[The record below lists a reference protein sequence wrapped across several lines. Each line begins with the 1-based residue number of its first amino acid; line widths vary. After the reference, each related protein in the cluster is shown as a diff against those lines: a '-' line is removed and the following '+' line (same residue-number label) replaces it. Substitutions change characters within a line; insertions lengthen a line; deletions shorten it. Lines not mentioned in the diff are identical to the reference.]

1 MLVQL
6 GDYDIE
12 VLIEKKN
19 NKNVYFRFKEDG
31 KLHVTA
37 NRFVSESAIKKM
49 IKDNEKSL
57 LKMYTQSEKRNEIN
71 RE

>member
-19 NKNVYFRFKEDG
+19 NKNVYFVGMTNVG
-31 KLHVTA
+31 KSTIV
-37 NRFVSESAIKKM
+37 NKIIK
-49 IKDNEKSL
+49 ILS
-57 LKMYTQSEKRNEIN
+57 
-71 RE
+71 

>member
-6 GDYDIE
+6 GEYEID

-37 NRFVSESAIKKM
+37 NRFVSEKSIIKM
-49 IKDNEKSL
+49 IKDNEQSL
-57 LKMYTQSEKRNEIN
+57 SFFIPY
-71 RE
+71 

>member
-6 GDYDIE
+6 GDYNIE

-31 KLHVTA
+31 KLHVTCG
-37 NRFVSESAIKKM
+37 RFVSESAIKKM
-49 IKDNEKSL
+49 I
-57 LKMYTQSEKRNEIN
+57 
-71 RE
+71 